1 MNMEDL
7 VLLNLNEKWKCD
19 LDFGWIPIT
28 SDMDIANTEIY
39 KADYFSENITN
50 ISELLKNLFEIVQ
63 VYEIQEGGNVTLKE
77 LVECDFY
84 YDGLEYIY
92 TDEKFRF
99 VIYCSH
105 ENSITV
111 GGKELIDRI
120 HEVWPNYIDCIWT
133 DSIF

>member
-1 MNMEDL
+1 MFDL
-7 VLLNLNEKWKCD
+7 TK
-19 LDFGWIPIT
+19 
-28 SDMDIANTEIY
+28 
-39 KADYFSENITN
+39 
-50 ISELLKNLFEIVQ
+50 

-77 LVECDFY
+77 LIECNFY

-105 ENSITV
+105 ESSITV

-120 HEVWPNYIDCIWT
+120 HEVWPNYINNIWT
-133 DSIF
+133 TPFYD